1 MIKIIRS
8 NLLNEL
14 RKLRRQ
20 EILPEQEKLMKKMK
34 TFENCAPYTDCM
46 SERNNTQTNNADYMD
61 SIMLFCDSIEHGDN
75 YLKISGGLRQYYRD
89 KLNNAILDLNLK

>member
-14 RKLRRQ
+14 KKLRRQ
-20 EILPEQEKLMKKMK
+20 EILPKQEKLMKKMK

-46 SERNNTQTNNADYMD
+46 SERNNTQTNNANYID
-61 SIMLFCDSIEHGDN
+61 SIMLSCDSIEHGDN
-75 YLKISGGLRQYYRD
+75 YLKISGGLRQYYSD
-89 KLNNAILDLNLK
+89 KLNNAILDLNIK

>member
-14 RKLRRQ
+14 KKLRRQ
-20 EILPEQEKLMKKMK
+20 ELLPEQEKLMKKMK

-46 SERNNTQTNNADYMD
+46 SERYNTQTNNANYID
-61 SIMLFCDSIEHGDN
+61 SIMLFCDSIEHADN

>member
-1 MIKIIRS
+1 MIKNIGS
-8 NLLNEL
+8 NLLKEL
-14 RKLRRQ
+14 KKLRRQ

-46 SERNNTQTNNADYMD
+46 SERNNTQTNNANYID
-61 SIMLFCDSIEHGDN
+61 SIMLFCDSIENGDN

>member
-14 RKLRRQ
+14 KKLRRQ
-20 EILPEQEKLMKKMK
+20 DILPEQEKLMKKMK
-34 TFENCAPYTDCM
+34 KFENCAPYTDCM
-46 SERNNTQTNNADYMD
+46 SERNNTQTNNANYID

-75 YLKISGGLRQYYRD
+75 YSKISGGLRQYYRD